1 MIPLLKEN
9 NLPDATH
16 TRKQHEIVSN
26 LEEPNEMNKSAAINL
41 QSLPFQPRRKTASAV
56 IFRECLKEVK
66 DLSYLV
72 ENEDT
77 LNEALGYLTNTR

>member
-9 NLPDATH
+9 TLPDATH
-16 TRKQHEIVSN
+16 AKKQNEIVSN

-41 QSLPFQPRRKTASAV
+41 QSLPSQARRKTTTAA
-56 IFRECLKEVK
+56 IFREYLKEVK

-72 ENEDT
+72 EDVDT
-77 LNEALGYLTNTR
+77 LNEALD